1 MQIVVHKKG
10 RKIHSFILV
19 LIKLLDVASVN
30 LFNIWVSDHLDYQ
43 QESNI
48 LLSYLK
54 SSSSSSL
61 VRR

>member
-1 MQIVVHKKG
+1 MQIVVHRKG

-30 LFNIWVSDHLDYQ
+30 PFNIWVSDHLDYQ

-48 LLSYLK
+48 L
-54 SSSSSSL
+54 
-61 VRR
+61 